1 MPETVV
7 RPVLHCVLVSLLN
20 GIIYG
25 YTTGVVGGLSRPAVN
40 KFLDVFT
47 VNSTAAAAD
56 GSSWACTPS
65 SGHSMS
71 AQTLGTWYGVFTAD
85 ILVGNLV
92 GAYVGPWF
100 SGRYGRRKA
109 MLLNAVIGA
118 GSSVGMGL
126 VATFGVNAALRTLQ
140 GVSIGICATVGPAYT
155 SEVAPP
161 ELRGK
166 LGTLFQ
172 VAICTA
178 ILIAQFTNF
187 MFNPHNIED
196 CMPDSR
202 WQLQLAL
209 AAVPCVL
216 TGLYAMLW
224 MPESPVWLTLQAGS
238 SMAATQSDALLIGGN
253 NGGPSYP
260 TMEAAGVLG
269 TIDENAA
276 YTSQPGSEAGASPG
290 EGATSG
296 WSMLFSRRGCKWLL
310 VAVGLPMCQQLTG
323 INAIMFYGPT
333 IIGHMG
339 FGSQA
344 LLVNFLAVGVW
355 NLMSVFVSF
364 ALIDRLGRRVL
375 MLGAL
380 FLMSCALVVMGV
392 LFHNLPLG
400 SPALSYGSLAMIMI
414 FILAFESGP
423 GPLFF
428 VIVSETF
435 PTAIRA
441 ECIASANMLQSAMNI
456 ALSMCFPIMI
466 VALGDPKVIKSGA
479 MLNGTGTT
487 FFILGTIAAI
497 SFVFVYL
504 RIPETAQ
511 TIETDIRQQGRKFTG
526 NADILNERRDVE
538 GKVALK
544 RGLLET
550 PAGVHWSPAVA
561 VK

>member
-1 MPETVV
+1 MVFGLCF
-7 RPVLHCVLVSLLN
+7 RPQAF
-20 GIIYG
+20 II
-25 YTTGVVGGLSRPAVN
+25 
-40 KFLDVFT
+40 
-47 VNSTAAAAD
+47 
-56 GSSWACTPS
+56 
-65 SGHSMS
+65 
-71 AQTLGTWYGVFTAD
+71 
-85 ILVGNLV
+85 
-92 GAYVGPWF
+92 
-100 SGRYGRRKA
+100 
-109 MLLNAVIGA
+109 
-118 GSSVGMGL
+118 
-126 VATFGVNAALRTLQ
+126 
-140 GVSIGICATVGPAYT
+140 
-155 SEVAPP
+155 
-161 ELRGK
+161 
-166 LGTLFQ
+166 FQ
-172 VAICTA
+172 VAVCTA

-196 CMPDSR
+196 CMPDFR

-209 AAVPCVL
+209 AAVPCVFA
-216 TGLYAMLW
+216 GLYAVLW
-224 MPESPVWLTLQAGS
+224 MPESPVWLTLQAS
-238 SMAATQSDALLIGGN
+238 SMAATRSDALLIGGN
-253 NGGPSYP
+253 NGGLSYA

-276 YTSQPGSEAGASPG
+276 YRSQPSSEASGVAAASSSASD
-290 EGATSG
+290 GATSG
-296 WSMLFSRRGCKWLL
+296 WGMLFSWKGCKWLL
-310 VAVGLPMCQQLTG
+310 VAMGLPMCQQLTG

-355 NLMSVFVSF
+355 NLLSVFVSF

-380 FLMSCALVVMGV
+380 FLMSCALVVMGF

-400 SPALSYGSLAMIMI
+400 SPTLSYVSLAMIMI

-456 ALSMCFPIMI
+456 ALSMSFPIMI
-466 VALGDPKVIKSGA
+466 VALGDPKVIKTGS
-479 MLNGTGTT
+479 MLIGTGTT
-487 FFILGTIAAI
+487 FFVLGAIALV

-504 RIPETAQ
+504 RIPETAE
-511 TIETDIRQQGRKFTG
+511 TIETDIRQHGRKFTG
-526 NADILNERRDVE
+526 TVDILNERRDLE
-538 GKVALK
+538 GKAPLK
-544 RGLLET
+544 KGLLET
-550 PAGVHWSPAVA
+550 PAGVRWSPAVA